1 MDKLKKLLCCLWST
15 PTAILIAT
23 ILYLYADRNEYI
35 SLKVHGF
42 NKKGSIGL
50 VTNKWTGESCVFT
63 TSFDGEDFIFDH
75 LQSYPSCND
84 GNAKMKDEFYRM
96 WLLP

>member
-35 SLKVHGF
+35 SLKEDKF
-42 NKKGSIGL
+42 NRPGSIGL
-50 VTNKWTGESCVFT
+50 VTNKWTGNTCVFT
-63 TSFDGEDFIFDH
+63 TSDDAEGYTLDYLD
-75 LQSYPSCND
+75 SYPTCNMMD
-84 GNAKMKDEFYRM
+84 LNNKSYLKMYF
-96 WLLP
+96 P

>member
-35 SLKVHGF
+35 SLKENRF
-42 NKKGSIGL
+42 KDRGSFVL
-50 VTNKWTGESCVFT
+50 VTNKWTGNSCVFS
-63 TSFDGEDFIFDH
+63 TSINGEIFIYDY
-75 LQSYPSCND
+75 LDSYPSCNEGATRD
-84 GNAKMKDEFYRM
+84 DHYDMYH
-96 WLLP
+96 LP